1 MGRAANGPETPSEK
15 ESFGD
20 VDRIIFLLRW
30 GTSKEH
36 KRPFGYPTTVFRMP
50 RRARVI
56 VPSMAHHVVQRGSR
70 RFNVFRDES
79 DRLFYLNLFR
89 ESCAMYGLAIRAY
102 SLMPNHVHYVAVPE
116 LEASVARTF
125 HRAQG
130 MYSKWFNEKH
140 GYVGHLWQER
150 PFSCVLSEAHTRN
163 AIRYVENNPVR
174 AGMVSSAED
183 FRWSSARAHCFGEP
197 DACWILASLVLSKD
211 GVSGCVVT
219 LTQELLTLFASAPS
233 PGVRAVTKCSLSSWS
248 S

>member
-1 MGRAANGPETPSEK
+1 MRDPLAVPP
-15 ESFGD
+15 
-20 VDRIIFLLRW
+20 
-30 GTSKEH
+30 
-36 KRPFGYPTTVFRMP
+36 PVFRMP

-70 RFNVFRDES
+70 RLNVFRDES
-79 DRLFYLNLFR
+79 DRHFYLNLFR
-89 ESCAMYGLAIRAY
+89 ESCDMYGLAIRAY
-102 SLMPNHVHYVAVPE
+102 SLMPNHVHYVGVPE
-116 LEASVARTF
+116 LDDSVAKTF

-174 AGMVSSAED
+174 AGMVSSAKD

-197 DACWILASLVLSKD
+197 DALLDPGEPRAIEGWSEWLRGDVDTKIANLIRECTVTGRPCGDDLFVEQLEQLTGRKLRPKKPGPKPKVTDGALLAFGRD
-211 GVSGCVVT
+211 NP
-219 LTQELLTLFASAPS
+219 EF
-233 PGVRAVTKCSLSSWS
+233 R
-248 S
+248 